1 MQKKRSKYKNIR
13 QWTPFQLLLFYYIAA
28 IALSTVML
36 SLPVSHQPGI
46 DIPLIDI
53 VFTAVS
59 AISVTGLSTIS
70 IADSLSTTGI
80 IILALIMQLGA
91 VGIMAIG
98 TMLWIM
104 LGKRIGFR
112 ERNMIMTDQNQTH
125 FDGMVRLIKNIVFV
139 LLIIEAV
146 FFIII
151 GIYFMKYYSSAGE
164 ALLHGF
170 FFVISSVSNGGFD
183 ITGQSLIPF
192 RSDYFVQ
199 FMCMVLI
206 ILGAIGYPVIIEVK
220 EYLFHKRK
228 LKNQFHFSLFTKLT
242 TTTFF
247 L

>member
-146 FFIII
+146 FFHYHRNLFYEVLFFGWRSIITWI
-151 GIYFMKYYSSAGE
+151 F
-164 ALLHGF
+164 L
-170 FFVISSVSNGGFD
+170 
-183 ITGQSLIPF
+183 
-192 RSDYFVQ
+192 
-199 FMCMVLI
+199 C
-206 ILGAIGYPVIIEVK
+206 
-220 EYLFHKRK
+220 
-228 LKNQFHFSLFTKLT
+228 NQLSF
-242 TTTFF
+242 
-247 L
+247 